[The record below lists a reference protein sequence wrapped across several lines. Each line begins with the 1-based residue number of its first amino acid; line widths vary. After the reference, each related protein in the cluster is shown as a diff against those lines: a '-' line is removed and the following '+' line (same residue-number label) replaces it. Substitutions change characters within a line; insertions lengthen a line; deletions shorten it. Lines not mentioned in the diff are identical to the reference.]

1 MSHSYRK
8 PYSSWCNPSGMSND
22 KKMYHRKHR
31 ARVRQA
37 IKTVQDFDELHTPIK
52 NIEVSD
58 VWTMARDG
66 KQYYVEIP
74 RDSDEDWYKEFYKR
88 IKRK

>member
-8 PYSSWCNPSGMSND
+8 AYSPWCSGSMRED
-22 KKMYHRKHR
+22 KRIYHRRHR
-31 ARVRQA
+31 ARVRTLINSA
-37 IKTVQDFDELHTPIK
+37 KDLDELHTPVK

-74 RDSDEDWYKEFYKR
+74 RDCDEEWYKEFYKR
-88 IKRK
+88 VKRK

>member
-1 MSHSYRK
+1 MRT
-8 PYSSWCNPSGMSND
+8 D
-22 KKMYHRKHR
+22 KKIYHRRHR
-31 ARVRQA
+31 ARVKA
-37 IKTVQDFDELHTPIK
+37 ALDSTKDLDELHTPIK
-52 NIEVSD
+52 NIETSD
-58 VWTMARDG
+58 VWSMTRDG

>member
-8 PYSSWCNPSGMSND
+8 AYSPWRSGSMRED
-22 KKMYHRKHR
+22 KRIYHRRHR
-31 ARVRQA
+31 ARVRTLINSA
-37 IKTVQDFDELHTPIK
+37 KDLDELHTPIK

-74 RDSDEDWYKEFYKR
+74 RDCDDDWYKEFYKR
-88 IKRK
+88 VKRK